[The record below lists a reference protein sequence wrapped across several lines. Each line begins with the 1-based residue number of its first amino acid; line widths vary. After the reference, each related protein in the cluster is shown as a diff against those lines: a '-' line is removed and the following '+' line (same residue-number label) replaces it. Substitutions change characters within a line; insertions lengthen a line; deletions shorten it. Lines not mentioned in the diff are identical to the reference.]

1 MWWDVGIKFISN
13 SKTWVVEPLSLPFV
27 SSLKWSAIWCLG
39 AIVIRRF
46 VANQLQSAQE
56 CCYWWQLAFQERPW
70 TIAVEL
76 FTGEGKGSVWI
87 CFHLGCWEK
96 SELVDIGRLRI
107 STCLRWFESFIWS
120 SLWPPQETWWTRR
133 NPSRKRCQMPE
144 LSGSISGIKYDQNRY
159 FAQKAPQL
167 VAGQFV
173 WNLSCLIFLIL
184 VFLSW

>member
-1 MWWDVGIKFISN
+1 M
-13 SKTWVVEPLSLPFV
+13 V
-27 SSLKWSAIWCLG
+27 SRLM
-39 AIVIRRF
+39 
-46 VANQLQSAQE
+46 
-56 CCYWWQLAFQERPW
+56 
-70 TIAVEL
+70 
-76 FTGEGKGSVWI
+76 
-87 CFHLGCWEK
+87 LGCYSHQK
-96 SELVDIGRLRI
+96 VCSESAAERSGVLLLMAAGIPRTTLDHCCWTFYGGRERVSLEMFSPRMLRKNLNWLTLADWG
-107 STCLRWFESFIWS
+107 SRHVCADLNHLFEDIWS

-159 FAQKAPQL
+159 FAQRAPQL